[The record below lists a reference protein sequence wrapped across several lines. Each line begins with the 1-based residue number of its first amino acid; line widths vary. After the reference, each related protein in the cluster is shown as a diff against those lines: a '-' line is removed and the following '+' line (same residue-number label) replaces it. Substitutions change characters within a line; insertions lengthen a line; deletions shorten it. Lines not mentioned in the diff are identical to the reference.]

1 MQSPRDDQKYS
12 PPKSGSLSPK
22 ARLPD
27 LLEFDYEEGQ
37 ALYADFKAVLLNPG
51 RGSST
56 RSEAE
61 KIVKEI
67 RARKLP
73 FPLSR
78 YFCTKDSVLESFE
91 NLKAYVPD
99 WIERSHDKLTCHESP
114 FWTPSLFRGQGCQLV
129 VRKNDWWSIDVMI
142 DYFIEY
148 ERIRAKKEY
157 SPSLFDSWQDDSCLT
172 DAVVQA
178 GKNIDGQ
185 ALRNAM
191 FRVARELVPFRMSRS
206 RALVQR
212 VLSPIMI
219 PFGADPNEDL
229 VRAARSCSRRR
240 WLDISAGWGDR
251 LGAACSLDMD
261 YFGFDPNLSLQK
273 GHSEIIK
280 TFGSKRSDQSTR
292 QAVVPL
298 PFESEESQKL
308 IIKDVKDHGPYDICL
323 TSPPFF
329 IIERYNGPNQSTENY
344 PEFEEW
350 LIKFLFRSLFYAWQ
364 HLKDGGYLA
373 INIANIRGC
382 PMVEP
387 TMLCIEEFFPGASWE
402 GIITFSGRST
412 QSAPGILYV
421 WQKRLTTPVSKW
433 NPDIPRS
440 LEKRHP
446 TIYKNWRTVLE
457 AIRRFHDSLF

>member
-148 ERIRAKKEY
+148 ERIRAKKDY

-219 PFGADPNEDL
+219 
-229 VRAARSCSRRR
+229 RRR
-240 WLDISAGWGDR
+240 S
-251 LGAACSLDMD
+251 
-261 YFGFDPNLSLQK
+261 
-273 GHSEIIK
+273 
-280 TFGSKRSDQSTR
+280 
-292 QAVVPL
+292 
-298 PFESEESQKL
+298 
-308 IIKDVKDHGPYDICL
+308 
-323 TSPPFF
+323 
-329 IIERYNGPNQSTENY
+329 
-344 PEFEEW
+344 
-350 LIKFLFRSLFYAWQ
+350 
-364 HLKDGGYLA
+364 
-373 INIANIRGC
+373 
-382 PMVEP
+382 
-387 TMLCIEEFFPGASWE
+387 
-402 GIITFSGRST
+402 
-412 QSAPGILYV
+412 
-421 WQKRLTTPVSKW
+421 
-433 NPDIPRS
+433 
-440 LEKRHP
+440 
-446 TIYKNWRTVLE
+446 
-457 AIRRFHDSLF
+457 